1 MLKVAASAS
10 LSEDFMKWF
19 PFAIGH
25 ANCRPVLLPAMRLRE
40 VAPAEISEVPEL
52 RLAERAVSAQFLTRA
67 MIIVPFPVSACDKST
82 AYIPV

>member
-1 MLKVAASAS
+1 
-10 LSEDFMKWF
+10 MKWF

-67 MIIVPFPVSACDKST
+67 MIIVPFPESACEKST